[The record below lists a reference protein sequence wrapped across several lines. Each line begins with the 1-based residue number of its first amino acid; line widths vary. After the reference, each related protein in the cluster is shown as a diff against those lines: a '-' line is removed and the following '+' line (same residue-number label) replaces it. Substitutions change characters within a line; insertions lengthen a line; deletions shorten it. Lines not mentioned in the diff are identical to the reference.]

1 MLYNEKYTIV
11 FVEEEDSNSMGI
23 DRMDGMLEDMLPK
36 FNLNIGDEPM
46 LEVKEFLRLLKVLKE
61 PLHKHTKC
69 PYMLLCLASW
79 LLSRFFLQQLLQ
91 WSYDFFWDVL
101 LKPHKTA

>member
-1 MLYNEKYTIV
+1 VLYNEKYTIV

-61 PLHKHTKC
+61 PLHKHTKMSLHAFM
-69 PYMLLCLASW
+69 PRIMAI
-79 LLSRFFLQQLLQ
+79 
-91 WSYDFFWDVL
+91 
-101 LKPHKTA
+101 K